1 LKLNIAQHGISGSA
15 SLHPN
20 AAHFRYA
27 ETLNEIKFLHQYQM
41 DLLIY
46 NAVEQF
52 VFDSFTKVEKTSQIK
67 HFVRTVHWLKVLSPD
82 ADEALLV
89 AAVAHDIERAFRQKD
104 MAEKRSAGWTSIEFF
119 RPHEERGAEI
129 TIDFLKQLNVNDNF
143 IEKVKTLISRHEE
156 GGNDDQNLLKD
167 ADSISF
173 FETNISSFLE
183 GKSLEMGKEKIK
195 QKFDWMY
202 NRITS
207 PKAKQVAQPYYE
219 AALKALNNVQKFKI
233 V

>member
-1 LKLNIAQHGISGSA
+1 
-15 SLHPN
+15 
-20 AAHFRYA
+20 
-27 ETLNEIKFLHQYQM
+27 M
-41 DLLIY
+41 DLSIY

-52 VFDSFTKVEKTSQIK
+52 VFDSFTKVEKPSQIK
-67 HFVRTVHWLKVLSPD
+67 HFVRTVHWLKVLSPN
-82 ADEALLV
+82 ADEALLI
-89 AAVAHDIERAFRQKD
+89 AAISHDIERAFRQKD
-104 MAEKRSAGWTSIEFF
+104 MAGKRALGWTNVEFF

-129 TIDFLKQLNVNDNF
+129 VGEFLQQKKVDKNF
-143 IEKVKTLISRHEE
+143 IQKVKMLISRHEE

-195 QKFDWMY
+195 QKFDWMF

-207 PKAKQVAQPYYE
+207 PKAKQIAQPFYE
-219 AALKALNNVQKFKI
+219 TALKALNEVQKFNI
-233 V
+233 I